1 MMLNTTYDKSFI
13 QTIKDHIKKNN
24 PEYNIE
30 YIHHVLKDTCKSF
43 IRQSLDT
50 LSRETITQEI
60 INEYKKEFDHLLQEY
75 YNTHLELEAHYTS
88 LYGKK
93 NETDKI

>member
-1 MMLNTTYDKSFI
+1 MILNTTYDKEFDLV
-13 QTIKDHIKKNN
+13 IKEHIKTNN
-24 PEYNIE
+24 PEYNVE
-30 YIHHVLKDTCKSF
+30 YMHYVLKDACKSF

-60 INEYKKEFDHLLQEY
+60 IDEYKKEFSYLLQVY
-75 YNTHLELEAHYTS
+75 YNTHLELEAHYDS